1 MKPIASFRRV
11 RAGWILLFVLAFA
24 PYRASAGDVTPSYEK
39 DVRPIL
45 KANCFHCHGE
55 AGHRE
60 GGLDLRLRRL
70 IVAGGDSGPAIEPGD
85 PESSYLLARL
95 EAGEMPPG
103 DTKLQPDEVA
113 TIGRWIAAGAP
124 TLRDEPEQLDDEYIT
139 EEERSFW
146 AFQPVVRP
154 EVPEVRHR
162 DQVRTPIDAFLLA
175 RLEEHDLSF
184 SPEADRLTLLRRACF
199 DLLGLPP
206 TLEQIEQ
213 FLADE
218 APDAYDRLLDRLL
231 ASPHYG
237 ERWGRHWLDVAGY
250 ADSEGY
256 TADDP
261 LRPWAYKYRDY
272 VIRSFNADKPLDE
285 FIQEQLAGD
294 EMIDPPYTNLSPE
307 AIEKL
312 TATGFLRMAPDGT
325 GAGGVD
331 QGVARNQ
338 VVADTIKIVSTALLG
353 LTVGCAQCHDHR
365 YDPIS
370 QKDYYR
376 MRAIFEPALDCQK
389 WRKPSQRLV
398 SLYTDADRAE
408 AARIEEQ
415 ARQIDARRIAKQNEY
430 IARTLERELEKI
442 DPELREA
449 IRYALNTPADKRL
462 PVQKALLREYPS
474 TNVTPG
480 SLYLFDRKAAD
491 ELKKMAAEAAKVRAT
506 KPVEE
511 FVRCLTEVPGRV
523 PVTHVFIRGDHEQ
536 PGEVVQPA
544 ALAILAGDNPP
555 SIPDDDPSRSTS
567 GRRLAYARW
576 LTSGRHPLVARV
588 IVNRVWMH
596 HFGRGIVET
605 PGDFG
610 MLGARPTHPKLLD
623 WLASELVEGG
633 WRLKRLHKLIMTSTA
648 YRQQSRRRP
657 ELQAVDADNRLYG
670 RMSIRRLEAEAIR
683 DAMMVASG
691 KLERQM
697 FGKPVPTRPDDVG
710 QIVVGVDTRD
720 AAGRPTGKEVDIG
733 GQAFR
738 RSVYVTVR
746 RTQPL
751 AVLEAFDAPIMEPN
765 CKRRST
771 STVTPQALLM
781 MNSPYI
787 RQMARHMAERV
798 VREAGDEPRQQIEH
812 AWLLAFSSKP
822 DKQQLEES
830 LGFLNRLTDHLCA
843 SVAPPDKSETK
854 KEQPAQAD
862 AGKQATAAASAASAG
877 GDKPPGEKASQTA
890 AEQTGTSKP
899 KQANDAA
906 RRKAQRE
913 ALVALCQALLSSNPF
928 LYVD

>member
-154 EVPEVRHR
+154 EVPEVRHH

-325 GAGGVD
+325 GASGVD